1 MNPFGGLTSIYIIIT
16 NYNQENMI
24 KMTTR
29 PRHTKPKGFST
40 TCIDLRFVD
49 EGHRYLQQEIL
60 GKDLYN
66 TYALPGASLALRKIQ
81 DKEGNEQ
88 YIDHDFFT
96 AWKKALEISIAV
108 NNIKKIVIID
118 HEDCEYYERYYIIDN
133 DFSKEFTKDY
143 KDSTREEKYK
153 MHGENMNTTIQ
164 QILNYL
170 QTVSEYDNPED
181 QLKNLNPD
189 RTYNGITIEGHLI
202 KMDGKGEKLAGP
214 IKIIRSD
221 LGEPDSWEFSEK
233 SGPDDSGIPPTY
245 INLNEE
251 FDKIETSINTKLV
264 ELDNKMKED
273 NGVNTG
279 NMSEISSLFNNL
291 NSRIDLLIAFIN
303 KNSSSIKTTSLDDLI
318 NILTNSIGSQ
328 ERVLTFDDF
337 ENFNRNYNI
346 YSDSIKNVLNE
357 VKKILNP
364 VSYN

>member
-1 MNPFGGLTSIYIIIT
+1 
-16 NYNQENMI
+16 MI

-81 DKEGNEQ
+81 DKGGNEQ
-88 YIDHDFFT
+88 YIDYDFFT
-96 AWKKALEISIAV
+96 AWKKALDISIAV

-118 HEDCEYYERYYIIDN
+118 HEDCEYYERYYITAN

-153 MHGENMNTTIQ
+153 MHEENMNTTIQ
-164 QILNYL
+164 QILKYL
-170 QTVSEYDNPED
+170 QTVSEYDDPEQ

-189 RTYNGITIEGHLI
+189 RTYNDITIEGHLI

-214 IKIIRSD
+214 IKIIRSE
-221 LGEPDSWEFSEK
+221 LGEIDNSE
-233 SGPDDSGIPPTY
+233 SSLENGLDNGGTPPTY
-245 INLNEE
+245 IDLNEE

-264 ELDNKMKED
+264 ELDTKMNED

-279 NMSEISSLFNNL
+279 NMSEISSLFKNL
-291 NSRIDLLIAFIN
+291 NSRIDLLIDFIDN
-303 KNSSSIKTTSLDDLI
+303 NSSSIKTTSLDELI

-328 ERVLTFDDF
+328 ERILSFYDF

-346 YSDSIKNVLNE
+346 YNESIKNVLNE

-364 VSYN
+364 VLYN